1 MKNDATNED
10 ELDDITHSISL
21 QETPSL
27 YDEINVEDFVQSGLS
42 LMEEYILNDPT
53 CISEP
58 NFHETFVEEIKALIQ
73 DPLLTSIYWNDD
85 LEDDFDELFDE
96 IVELFYSSYMP
107 RRSYSDSVILKS
119 HIIDIDAIQKQID
132 YLKNIPQPQQRT
144 KEWYDF
150 RNNLITA
157 SNAYKAFENQTVK
170 NQLIYEKCKP
180 VPDESSSSSSTTSCV
195 NVNSPMHHGQKYE
208 PLSVMIYEDK
218 YKTKVGEF
226 GCIRH
231 PMYKF
236 LGASPDGINIDKTSP
251 RFGRMLEIKN
261 IVNREID
268 GIPKKEYWIQ
278 MQLQMEVCD
287 LDECD
292 FLETRFLEYKS
303 DDVKTEKAL
312 FDEDGDFTLSKDG
325 SLKGV
330 ILYFAKPDGSP
341 FYVYKPLTMTKRKE
355 FSKWEDSTIDEY
367 QSNTFNYTWIKNI
380 YWKLEEFSCVLVQ
393 RNRVWFDYNIVELKQ
408 LWECIEHDRVH
419 GFTHRAPTKR
429 VKKES
434 AEPEEESCMI
444 SINKD
449 TGKTMISLPIVKIR
463 TESFDDTKKVYLVG
477 DQ

>member
-1 MKNDATNED
+1 MKNNVAD
-10 ELDDITHSISL
+10 ELEDITYSIL
-21 QETPSL
+21 PQDTPSL
-27 YDEINVEDFVQSGLS
+27 YQEINVEDFTRDVLL
-42 LMEEYILNDPT
+42 LMEEYIENDPT

-58 NFHETFVEEIKALIQ
+58 NFHETFVDEIKCLIQ
-73 DPLLTSIYWNDD
+73 EPLLTSIYWNDD
-85 LEDDFDELFDE
+85 LEEDFDTLFDE
-96 IVELFYSSYMP
+96 IVEIFYSSYMP
-107 RRSYSDSVILKS
+107 RRSYSDSVILTS
-119 HIIDIDAIQKQID
+119 HIIDVYATQKQID

-170 NQLIYEKCKP
+170 NQLIYEKCKT
-180 VPDESSSSSSTTSCV
+180 VNDEETKTSPQLV
-195 NVNSPMHHGQKYE
+195 NVNSPMHHGQKFE

-218 YKTKVGEF
+218 YKTLVGEF
-226 GCIRH
+226 GCIQH
-231 PMYKF
+231 SMYKF
-236 LGASPDGINIDKTSP
+236 LGASPDGINIEQSSP

-303 DDVKTEKAL
+303 DDAKSERMV
-312 FDEDGDFTLSKDG
+312 FDEDGDFTLSKNG

-330 ILYFAKPDGSP
+330 ILYFSKPDGSP
-341 FYVYKPLTMTKRKE
+341 FYVYKPLNITKRRE
-355 FSKWEDSTIDEY
+355 FSKWEDSMIEEY
-367 QSNTFNYTWIKNI
+367 QNKEFNYTWIKNI
-380 YWKLEEFSCVLVQ
+380 YWQLEEFSCVLVQ
-393 RNRVWFDYNIVELKQ
+393 RNRVWFNSNIWELKQ
-408 LWECIEHDRVH
+408 LWECIEHDRIH

-429 VKKES
+429 AKKES
-434 AEPEEESCMI
+434 SENEEETCMI

-449 TGKTMISLPIVKIR
+449 TGKTIVNTPIVKIR
-463 TESFDDTKKVYLVG
+463 TESFDDTKRVYLVG
-477 DQ
+477 SQ

>member
-1 MKNDATNED
+1 MKNYVVD
-10 ELDDITHSISL
+10 ELEDITYSIL
-21 QETPSL
+21 PQDTPSL
-27 YDEINVEDFVQSGLS
+27 YDEISVEEFTQNVLL
-42 LMEEYILNDPT
+42 LMEEYISNDPT

-58 NFHETFVEEIKALIQ
+58 NFHETFVEEIKSLIY
-73 DPLLTSIYWNDD
+73 DPIVSSIYWNND
-85 LEDDFDELFDE
+85 LEEDFDILFDE

-107 RRSYSDSVILKS
+107 RRSYSDSIILKS
-119 HIIDIDAIQKQID
+119 HIIDIDATQKQID

-170 NQLIYEKCKP
+170 NQLIYEKCKLGTVDLSP
-180 VPDESSSSSSTTSCV
+180 TPV

-218 YKTKVGEF
+218 YKTKVDEF
-226 GCIRH
+226 GCIQH
-231 PMYKF
+231 SVYKF
-236 LGASPDGINIDKTSP
+236 IGASPDGINVDKSSS

-278 MQLQMEVCD
+278 MQLQMEVCN

-303 DDVKTEKAL
+303 DDVKSDSMI
-312 FDEDGDFTLSKDG
+312 FDEDGDFSLSKNG
-325 SLKGV
+325 LLKGV
-330 ILYFAKPDGSP
+330 ILYFAKTDGTP
-341 FYVYKPLTMTKRKE
+341 FYVYKPLTITKRKE
-355 FSKWEDSTIDEY
+355 FSKWEETMINDY
-367 QSNTFNYTWIKNI
+367 QGKAFNYTWIKNI
-380 YWKLEEFSCVLVQ
+380 YWKLEDFSCVLVQ
-393 RNRVWFDYNIVELKQ
+393 RNRVWFNSNIWELKQ
-408 LWECIEHDRVH
+408 LWDCVEHDRIH

-429 VKKES
+429 LKKDNLEN
-434 AEPEEESCMI
+434 EEELCMI

-449 TGKTMISLPIVKIR
+449 TGKTVVNSPIVKIR
-463 TESFDDTKKVYLVG
+463 TESFDDTKRVYLVG
-477 DQ
+477 T